1 MSGRILSEFESR
13 RKDDAHRSRSR
24 CDSCRRARRRGR
36 VARRSAGQG
45 RLDDAREV
53 EVLARAVGE
62 ETERLHVVVFVSR
75 GAGER
80 VRGEKTHDKRFLLGD
95 GEDKVGLLRV
105 GRRDTVDDL
114 ERAQCEGL
122 GKRDGGGG
130 GGDGGGEEHERE
142 GPGGGRVEEED
153 VGRLALV

>member
-1 MSGRILSEFESR
+1 M
-13 RKDDAHRSRSR
+13 
-24 CDSCRRARRRGR
+24 
-36 VARRSAGQG
+36 
-45 RLDDAREV
+45 
-53 EVLARAVGE
+53 
-62 ETERLHVVVFVSR
+62 
-75 GAGER
+75 
-80 VRGEKTHDKRFLLGD
+80 RGEKTHDKRFLLGD